1 MSHLKETFCLSE
13 NRKPAASIADDK
25 AKPISC
31 MHSLHARIGLAQ
43 KKRKLLL
50 LIQNL
55 QLGFVNDL
63 SLDKLQTL
71 FSQKQGDKVSA
82 KLSF

>member
-1 MSHLKETFCLSE
+1 
-13 NRKPAASIADDK
+13 
-25 AKPISC
+25 
-31 MHSLHARIGLAQ
+31 MHSLHARIGLAR

>member
-43 KKRKLLL
+43 KKKET
-50 LIQNL
+50 ITADSESAA
-55 QLGFVNDL
+55 GFC
-63 SLDKLQTL
+63 K
-71 FSQKQGDKVSA
+71 
-82 KLSF
+82 

>member
-31 MHSLHARIGLAQ
+31 MHSLHARIGLAPPQ
-43 KKRKLLL
+43 KKE
-50 LIQNL
+50 IITADSESAA
-55 QLGFVNDL
+55 GFC
-63 SLDKLQTL
+63 K
-71 FSQKQGDKVSA
+71 
-82 KLSF
+82 